1 MYLFQGT
8 ESAPNLKIQVQWI
21 QAPLLTNL
29 EPLGPWGRVQSG
41 EKYISVQTATV
52 MYSASRTCTSHCYFR
67 IF

>member
-21 QAPLLTNL
+21 QTALLTNL

-52 MYSASRTCTSHCYFR
+52 MYSASRTCTLHVL
-67 IF
+67 